1 MISKNIQNILT
12 KYLSK
17 QASFS
22 DLERLEEWLEN
33 SANKEEFIN
42 YVKINYLVDMNTR
55 QFNTDESEK
64 KLLSFILKEKKIDKL
79 KRVRAFF
86 KYAAAVVILIFGAY
100 FYNYSTLS
108 NLEEVAIPSDN
119 ITLKTNDGNIQIID
133 EKGSYNIEDDQ
144 GNIIGSQKGTELVY
158 QDKEGVEKLNYNT
171 LTVPFGKRF
180 ALLLSDGTKVHLN
193 AGTSLKYPVKFLKG
207 KERKVFLEKGEAYF
221 DVAKDAKHPFVVN
234 NDKINVRV
242 LGTQFNMSSYPEDA
256 NITTVLVEGSVSL
269 YASEL
274 EYDANKAT
282 LLESGFKADWN
293 KSTTSFKVDK
303 ADVEIYTAWIDGKI
317 ILKHMTFNSIIR
329 KLERHYN
336 VEITNNNK
344 ALGEDFI
351 TATFDIETIEQVF
364 EVINEI
370 HSIDYKIN
378 KNKIIINNKN
388 R

>member
-33 SANKEEFIN
+33 PVNKKEFVN

-64 KLLSFILKEKKIDKL
+64 KLLRFILKEKKIQRL
-79 KRVRAFF
+79 KRVRTFF
-86 KYAAAVVILIFGAY
+86 TYAAAVVILIFGAY
-100 FYNYSTLS
+100 FYNYSTPS
-108 NLEEVAIPSDN
+108 NLEEVAIPSDK

-133 EKGSYNIEDDQ
+133 EKGSYNVQDDQ
-144 GNIIGSQKGTELVY
+144 GNIVGSQKGTELVY
-158 QDKEGVEKLNYNT
+158 QDKEGVEKLSYNT
-171 LTVPFGKRF
+171 LTVPYGKRF

-207 KERKVFLEKGEAYF
+207 KERKVFIEKGEAYF

-242 LGTQFNMSSYPEDA
+242 LGTQFNVSSYPEDA

-274 EYDANKAT
+274 EYDAKKAT
-282 LLESGFKADWN
+282 LLEPGFKADWN
-293 KSTTSFKVDK
+293 KSKTSFKVDK
-303 ADVEIYTAWIDGKI
+303 ADVEIYTAWINGKI
-317 ILKHMTFNSIIR
+317 ILKHMTFNSIIK

-364 EVINEI
+364 EVISKIHPIKYEI
-370 HSIDYKIN
+370 H
-378 KNKIIINNKN
+378 KNKIVIN
-388 R
+388 

>member
-1 MISKNIQNILT
+1 
-12 KYLSK
+12 
-17 QASFS
+17 
-22 DLERLEEWLEN
+22 
-33 SANKEEFIN
+33 
-42 YVKINYLVDMNTR
+42 
-55 QFNTDESEK
+55 
-64 KLLSFILKEKKIDKL
+64 
-79 KRVRAFF
+79 
-86 KYAAAVVILIFGAY
+86 
-100 FYNYSTLS
+100 
-108 NLEEVAIPSDN
+108 
-119 ITLKTNDGNIQIID
+119 
-133 EKGSYNIEDDQ
+133 
-144 GNIIGSQKGTELVY
+144 
-158 QDKEGVEKLNYNT
+158 